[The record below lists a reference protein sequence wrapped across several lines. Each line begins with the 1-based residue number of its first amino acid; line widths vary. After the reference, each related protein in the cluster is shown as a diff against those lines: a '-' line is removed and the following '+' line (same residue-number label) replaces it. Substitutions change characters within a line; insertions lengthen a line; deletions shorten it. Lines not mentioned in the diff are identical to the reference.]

1 MDFSFITYK
10 YFDGWNA
17 QTVLFTIITVI
28 IERVELMQQRKN
40 EKKTLQRPSVHIF
53 FLHSR
58 HNQREKLEFHCW
70 GKCSCNWY
78 FAWWKQRSRQF
89 EQSAPHTHFKLR
101 GDLGAFGL
109 TKEKIKQSSS
119 RRKWYKKKASRKM
132 GEQSNCQ
139 DVERHFSCIE
149 TLSKVWFEDKWDLER
164 KMSSNRVRFSINFI
178 FCRAHTSSSETNVR
192 CKKCRSGQPTTKTK
206 TESACTHTEMNNNT
220 TLARTPESM
229 ITSCEVY

>member
-10 YFDGWNA
+10 YFDVWNA

-89 EQSAPHTHFKLR
+89 QQSAPHTHFKLR

-119 RRKWYKKKASRKM
+119 RRKWYKKSEQKNGRAKQLPRRREAFFLHWNPFKGLIRRQM
-132 GEQSNCQ
+132 RLGE
-139 DVERHFSCIE
+139 
-149 TLSKVWFEDKWDLER
+149 K
-164 KMSSNRVRFSINFI
+164 
-178 FCRAHTSSSETNVR
+178 NV
-192 CKKCRSGQPTTKTK
+192 K
-206 TESACTHTEMNNNT
+206 
-220 TLARTPESM
+220 
-229 ITSCEVY
+229 